1 MSQAE
6 GSSASENVALQAACG
21 WRQSILALVI
31 VLAPMALAV
40 IVMAIGLAAR
50 AAWLVMHG
58 DPLGQRHQRASGCMA
73 CCRTRSAVGSQ

>member
-6 GSSASENVALQAACG
+6 RSSASKNVVCQAACG
-21 WRQSILALVI
+21 WRQNILALVI
-31 VLAPMALAV
+31 VLAPMVLAV

-58 DPLGQRHQRASGCMA
+58 VR
-73 CCRTRSAVGSQ
+73 